1 MPRSTVS
8 LAALYSL
15 LRPPRAPFAASM
27 YFFLR
32 AWCATPLFTRGIG
45 PSGQEEAVDA
55 GEVGRAHEVG
65 LFEPVLPLARLLGQD
80 VRMVR
85 VEPLQLAR
93 SGAEEALGG
102 RPLGLLLWHVTPV
115 YFGAITMVMLRPSS
129 LASASTFP
137 ISASA
142 AATRSSTAL
151 PSSRW
156 AICRPRY
163 IMVTLTLLPS
173 PRNSRAWRV
182 LKSKSWS
189 SIPGRYFTSLSWMTC
204 CFFLAARAAF
214 ASSNLN
220 FP

>member
-32 AWCATPLFTRGIG
+32 AWCATPLFTRGIETS
-45 PSGQEEAVDA
+45 SGLEEAVYA
-55 GEVGRAHEVG
+55 REVGRAHQG
-65 LFEPVLPLARLLGQD
+65 TLLEPVLPLARLLGQD
-80 VRMVR
+80 VGVVR
-85 VEPLQLAR
+85 VEPLQLPR
-93 SGAEEALGG
+93 PGSQEALHRGAF
-102 RPLGLLLWHVTPV
+102 GLLLRHRALVV
-115 YFGAITMVMLRPSS
+115 GRRYFGAITIVMFRPSS
-129 LASASTFP
+129 LASDSTLP
-137 ISASA
+137 TSASA

-163 IMVTLTLLPS
+163 IIVTFTLLPS

-189 SIPGRYFTSLSWMTC
+189 SMPG
-204 CFFLAARAAF
+204 
-214 ASSNLN
+214 
-220 FP
+220 